1 MWLAGRNWPLSQNE
15 YIKSKKLSNKTIAPI
30 YIFQLIYILFWV
42 MNPPMLSKGTKGQK
56 TKLKRRKD
64 DSKGKAMRSSDRSIL
79 LN

>member
-1 MWLAGRNWPLSQNE
+1 MWLAGRNWSLSQNE

-30 YIFQLIYILFWV
+30 YIFQLIYILYWV